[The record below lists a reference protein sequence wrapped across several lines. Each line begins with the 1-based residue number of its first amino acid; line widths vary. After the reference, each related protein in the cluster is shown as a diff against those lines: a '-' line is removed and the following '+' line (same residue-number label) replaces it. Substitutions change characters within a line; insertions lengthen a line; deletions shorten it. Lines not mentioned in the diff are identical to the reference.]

1 VETVLRDQALRD
13 AQDMERKHSP
23 LKAAPGAVEL
33 DTSGLSVDEVVDRI
47 VELVRRA
54 RA

>member
-1 VETVLRDQALRD
+1 
-13 AQDMERKHSP
+13 MERKHSP
-23 LKAAPGAVEL
+23 LKSAPGAVEL